1 MEKQFS
7 DERGNSKVIIEG
19 SDAPLNIDPSMNYV
33 LSNAPKNYKVS
44 ELIQFT
50 VKDTGKV
57 QRVIMYDQPVK
68 DYVVTGDI
76 NNYYFI
82 VMLICLIVIYC
93 LRKKR
98 SNNFIN

>member
-1 MEKQFS
+1 MIKNLTAGETYILT
-7 DERGNSKVIIEG
+7 EV
-19 SDAPLNIDPSMNYV
+19 
-33 LSNAPKNYKVS
+33 NAPKNYKVS